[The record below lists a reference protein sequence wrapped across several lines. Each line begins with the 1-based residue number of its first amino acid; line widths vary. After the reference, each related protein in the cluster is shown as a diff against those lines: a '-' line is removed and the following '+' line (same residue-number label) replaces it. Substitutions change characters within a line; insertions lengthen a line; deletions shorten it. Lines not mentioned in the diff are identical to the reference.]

1 MQPFISLRSVAIATA
16 LISLSGC
23 GKPPVDSAFF
33 NRGGPEALLDVSSE
47 VVNLSVASSQD
58 VRDLSTWLEKD
69 RPTRAELNCAEGENR
84 CAEVQ
89 KVLDLQGV
97 PVALGSANDASVTL
111 VYERILARDCNQ
123 RYVDNPANYY
133 NTYHPSFGCSVS
145 ANMVLQ
151 VTDKQE
157 FVSPNLSDDPSAVRG
172 VTDMRRAYKPR
183 PEVKP
188 YSVDDALT
196 NKAKT
201 GG

>member
-1 MQPFISLRSVAIATA
+1 MQPFISLRSVAIVTA
-16 LISLSGC
+16 LIGLSAC
-23 GKPPVDSAFF
+23 GKPPADSAFF

-58 VRDLSTWLEKD
+58 VKDLSAWLEKD
-69 RPTRAELNCAEGENR
+69 RPTRAELNCAEGERR
-84 CAEVQ
+84 CLEAQ

-97 PVALGSANDASVTL
+97 PMVLGNANDASVTL

-133 NTYHPSFGCSVS
+133 NTYHPSFGCATS
-145 ANMVLQ
+145 ANMVQQ

-157 FVSPNLSDDPSAVRG
+157 FVAPNLSDDPSAVRG
-172 VTDMRRAYKPR
+172 VNDMRRAYKPR

-188 YSVDDALT
+188 YTVDDALA
-196 NKAKT
+196 NKSKS